1 MKNGLSLYLSMLFS
15 GIISPRESEKGTEMT
30 TYTVAMATFYD
41 SKWHIDRNTES
52 VMMDATSVIE
62 EGHKLAALGAVPFY
76 TEYINDKRSSIMVE
90 GPTGLEYAF
99 LMV

>member
-1 MKNGLSLYLSMLFS
+1 MAGHSIPLCYLVVSSLLERV
-15 GIISPRESEKGTEMT
+15 REAREMT
-30 TYTVAMATFYD
+30 TYTVAMATFYN
-41 SKWHIDRNTES
+41 SEWHIDRNTES

-76 TEYINDKRSSIMVE
+76 TEYINGKRSGIMVE

-99 LMV
+99 LTL